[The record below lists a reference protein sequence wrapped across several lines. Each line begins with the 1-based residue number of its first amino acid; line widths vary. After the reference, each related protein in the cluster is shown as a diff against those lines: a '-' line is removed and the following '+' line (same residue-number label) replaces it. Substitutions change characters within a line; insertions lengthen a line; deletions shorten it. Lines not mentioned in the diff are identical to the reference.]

1 MLIKIGDVFIDPER
15 VDAVYPSADT
25 LGKVWF
31 ALHSGRTVWTM
42 ASMEEVEKNFKTCYM
57 GRGCSLK
64 VLHEIRELE
73 RLLHAGRAFIARD
86 ENGELYAYNGDP
98 LKNTETNCWDA
109 EAGDCEMVSRDLF
122 DGVVEW
128 QDSRATEI
136 SSLLDSMMSDPAGY
150 DD

>member
-25 LGKVWF
+25 PGKVWF

-42 ASMEEVEKNFKTCYM
+42 ASMEDVEKHFNSSNM
-57 GRGCSLK
+57 VRGCSPK
-64 VLHEIRELE
+64 VFRELCELE
-73 RLLHAGRAFIARD
+73 RLIQAGRAYLARD
-86 ENGELYAYNGDP
+86 ENGELYAFDGDP

-109 EAGDCEMVSRDLF
+109 EDGDCEMVSQELF

-136 SSLLDSMMSDPAGY
+136 SVLLDAMMADPTLY
-150 DD
+150 DE